1 MCVYLQSNR
10 FSFLSMQLLPEGK
23 RYHHMQKLIIINYYQ
38 LINNVQFD
46 LKSYE
51 YDYRPNWTT
60 RSPVTN

>member
-1 MCVYLQSNR
+1 M
-10 FSFLSMQLLPEGK
+10 
-23 RYHHMQKLIIINYYQ
+23 HKLIIINYYQ

-46 LKSYE
+46 LKSNE